1 VVTTAR
7 KGERLSCLSYPPI
20 TNGTRVKA
28 TVRRSG
34 KAVYSSAAIEQRSRH
49 DGKMGL
55 VYKHSDSHGLC
66 YGVQFD
72 DGTAWFDPEELEVLA

>member
-1 VVTTAR
+1 
-7 KGERLSCLSYPPI
+7 LSYPPI

-34 KAVYSSAAIEQRSRH
+34 KGDYNEEAIEERTLHNSKI
-49 DGKMGL
+49 GI

-72 DGTAWFDPEELEVLA
+72 DGTAWFDPEELEVLAVAKEG

>member
-1 VVTTAR
+1 M
-7 KGERLSCLSYPPI
+7 SYPPI

-34 KAVYSSAAIEQRSRH
+34 KGDYSSAAIEARCRH
-49 DGKMGL
+49 DGKTGL
-55 VYKHSDSHGLC
+55 VFKHHDSHGLC

-72 DGTAWFDPEELEVLA
+72 DGTAIQGAFFDPDELEILE